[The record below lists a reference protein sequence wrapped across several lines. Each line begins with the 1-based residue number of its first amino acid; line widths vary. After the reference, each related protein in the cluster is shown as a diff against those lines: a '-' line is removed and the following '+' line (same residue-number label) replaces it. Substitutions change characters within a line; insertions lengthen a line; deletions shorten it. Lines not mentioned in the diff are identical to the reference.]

1 MHKFWTLSASFFNG
15 QADPQVVTQGNVP
28 KSVEALLPQLS
39 PQPDNNAVHLHS
51 MDGLTV
57 GERVAHGKFPVGF
70 RDLIEGEL
78 GELLLD
84 FDL

>member
-28 KSVEALLPQLS
+28 KSVKALLPQLS
-39 PQPDNNAVHLHS
+39 PQSNYHTVHLLG
-51 MDGLTV
+51 MDRLTV
-57 GERVAHGKFPVGF
+57 RKRVTHCEFPISF
-70 RDLIEGEL
+70 RDLLEREL
-78 GELLLD
+78 RELLLD